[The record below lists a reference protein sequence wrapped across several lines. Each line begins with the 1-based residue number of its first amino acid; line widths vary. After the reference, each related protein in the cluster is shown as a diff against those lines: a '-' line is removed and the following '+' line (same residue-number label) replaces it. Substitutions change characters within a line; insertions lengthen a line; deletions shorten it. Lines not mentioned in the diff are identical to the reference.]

1 MFSSFTN
8 TFKRKN
14 ISTPEVTPVLVP
26 QELETAPVLE
36 PEILE
41 TAPVLEPEI
50 LDVAPVASAPP
61 PVAVAAPAPAPTVP
75 DPVLVFYSD
84 ALDYSGSGKVW
95 TTRTGNDGNLN
106 GNPVYTAAAPTYFT
120 FDGSGDY
127 NQTSYDAAT
136 RTTTVS
142 IEQWLLAPDWTA
154 GSSSS
159 YKTALS
165 CAEYGGYRCSIDG
178 SDFISIVYAN
188 GDYVV
193 ARTDASALKN
203 NRWHHFVTTY
213 DGQYLKLY
221 VDGALKR
228 KVNAGG
234 KYPITYSKSNSLLM
248 GAEASS
254 GSGSDGKYW
263 TGRIALTRIY
273 DGAWSEAGVAK
284 LYEENKARF
293 VN

>member
-36 PEILE
+36 PE
-41 TAPVLEPEI
+41 VLEP
-50 LDVAPVASAPP
+50 APSPP
-61 PVAVAAPAPAPTVP
+61 VP
-75 DPVLVFYSD
+75 DPELVFYSD
-84 ALDYSGSGKVW
+84 ALDYSGSGKTW
-95 TTRTGNDGNLN
+95 TTRLGKDGLLE
-106 GNPVYTAAAPTYFT
+106 GNPVYTASAPTYFT

-127 NQTSYDAAT
+127 NMTMYDKAT
-136 RTTTVS
+136 RTPEITS
-142 IEQWLLAPDWTA
+142 EQWLLAPDWTA

-165 CAEYGGYRCSIDG
+165 CAEYGGYRSSIDG

-193 ARTDASALKN
+193 ARTDASVLGN
-203 NRWHHFVTTY
+203 NTWHHFVTTY

-221 VDGALKR
+221 VDGVLKR
-228 KVNAGG
+228 RVNAGG
-234 KYPITYSKSNSLLM
+234 KYPITYSNNNSLLI

-263 TGRIALTRIY
+263 TGKIALTRIY
-273 DGAWSEAGVAK
+273 DGAWSAEGVAK
-284 LYEENKARF
+284 LYEESKTRF